1 MFLDTHILF
10 IFQKFCSFSEK
21 SVYFPKNFMF
31 WKSGYFVKIRDFKHF
46 GLNQA
51 AIPGITVTD
60 PSQAT
65 NLRVFNHII
74 YFVVLPPEFQG
85 GVVVHPS
92 RIGHK
97 FYLLFSSEITNHSRD
112 LCSCLSV

>member
-1 MFLDTHILF
+1 MWIFQSGDRGPILVFLDTHILF

-21 SVYFPKNFMF
+21 SVYFPKNFTF

-60 PSQAT
+60 PSQEA
-65 NLRVFNHII
+65 NC
-74 YFVVLPPEFQG
+74 E
-85 GVVVHPS
+85 
-92 RIGHK
+92 
-97 FYLLFSSEITNHSRD
+97 
-112 LCSCLSV
+112 CSYH